1 MATINIPQIRFK
13 GFEGEWEKKI
23 FEDICTFGNGYTPS
37 KAIDEYWENGTLPW
51 YRMED
56 IRENGRILKDSIQH
70 ITPKAVK
77 GKLFPANSI
86 IMSTTATIGEHAL
99 LIADS
104 LANQRFT
111 FFIKNVNRYNYDDL
125 FFFYKCYSIG
135 EWCKKNAN
143 AGGLL
148 AVNMPELKKLGLSF
162 PTSISEQ
169 TRIASLFTAI
179 DKQISTSEAKLDKLR
194 TIKKTLLK
202 KMFAAQGELTPQIRF
217 KGFDGEWEKKTFSD
231 VFSLYSNYSFS
242 RSQLNENNG
251 EIKSIHYGDI
261 LIKYGAILDAMKED
275 IPYLN
280 SDINVPLLSQNF
292 VKDGDIIIADAAE
305 DSAVGK
311 CIEIKNIGKRITLS
325 GLHTIPCRP
334 KIQFG
339 KGFLGHYMN
348 SSAYHSTLIQIMQ
361 GTKVSSISKKAI
373 SKTYLNYTPNISEQT
388 RIASLFTA
396 LDKQISTSEAKLEKL
411 RTIKKTLLKKMF
423 V

>member
-217 KGFDGEWEKKTFSD
+217 KGFDGEWENCLIESVCEISTGKSNTQDKNDEGIYPFYVRSSIIERSD
-231 VFSLYSNYSFS
+231 KYLYDEVAVLTAGDGVGTGKIYHYVNGKYNLHQRCYRMFNFKHLDSKFFFYVFSTKFYKRVMAMTAKSSVDSVRYDMIAKMNI
-242 RSQLNENNG
+242 QL
-251 EIKSIHYGDI
+251 
-261 LIKYGAILDAMKED
+261 
-275 IPYLN
+275 P
-280 SDINVPLLSQNF
+280 QN
-292 VKDGDIIIADAAE
+292 
-305 DSAVGK
+305 
-311 CIEIKNIGKRITLS
+311 KN
-325 GLHTIPCRP
+325 
-334 KIQFG
+334 
-339 KGFLGHYMN
+339 
-348 SSAYHSTLIQIMQ
+348 
-361 GTKVSSISKKAI
+361 
-373 SKTYLNYTPNISEQT
+373 EQT
-388 RIASLFTA
+388 KIANLLTSA
-396 LDKQISTSEAKLEKL
+396 DKQISLQEQKIEKL
-411 RTIKKTLLKKMF
+411 KAVKKTLLKKMF

>member
-202 KMFAAQGELTPQIRF
+202 KMFASTGEKTPKIRF
-217 KGFDGEWEKKTFSD
+217 KGFDGEWEEKPLNNWIEPSKEKNIDNKYTKMD
-231 VFSLYSNYSFS
+231 VLSVSGDYGVVNQIEFQGRSFAGVSVSNY
-242 RSQLNENNG
+242 G
-251 EIKSIHYGDI
+251 
-261 LIKYGAILDAMKED
+261 
-275 IPYLN
+275 
-280 SDINVPLLSQNF
+280 V
-292 VKDGDIIIADAAE
+292 
-305 DSAVGK
+305 
-311 CIEIKNIGKRITLS
+311 
-325 GLHTIPCRP
+325 LHTNDIVYTKSPLKANP
-334 KIQFG
+334 YGIIKTNLG
-339 KGFLGHYMN
+339 KTGIV
-348 SSAYHSTLIQIMQ
+348 STLYAIYKSKQNLNPIFVQEYFELDNRLNLYLRPLVRKGAKNDM
-361 GTKVSSISKKAI
+361 KVSSEDAIKGMVIFPEEKEQSKISMLLL
-373 SKTYLNYTPNISEQT
+373 T
-388 RIASLFTA
+388 
-396 LDKQISTSEAKLEKL
+396 LDKQISLQEQKIEKL
-411 RTIKKTLLKKMF
+411 KAVKKTLLKKMF